1 MNRFRY
7 IAISFATI
15 LTLSANAS
23 TPSLNIVQGAKSSTS
38 RAQHNI
44 VATTEPGN
52 RAFINGKEVKVYST
66 GGYSENGSPVLIGT
80 YAEETLQKLTADI
93 CFISSSF
100 KSQSLIGLVK
110 YFKGL
115 SLIGSTQT

>member
-1 MNRFRY
+1 MNHFRY

-23 TPSLNIVQGAKSSTS
+23 TPSLNIIQGAKSSTS

-66 GGYSENGSPVLIGT
+66 GAFADVI
-80 YAEETLQKLTADI
+80 TLHHSASSHSKPKNNSRQKRVNY
-93 CFISSSF
+93 
-100 KSQSLIGLVK
+100 K
-110 YFKGL
+110 
-115 SLIGSTQT
+115 